1 MDTTVT
7 PDMKFEIKIT
17 FSFIPNSERKELT
30 REFGVDI
37 KDTPLWSA
45 EDRHY
50 IGYGE
55 TPQAALIAWSDCLDR
70 RKAREILK
78 NSM

>member
-1 MDTTVT
+1 MDTIVN
-7 PDMKFEIKIT
+7 PDMTFEVEIT
-17 FSFIPNSERKELT
+17 FSFIPNSERKELA

-45 EDRHY
+45 EDRHH

-70 RKAREILK
+70 WKARDALK